1 MEFKPRPYTKR
12 EFLSKLQKPYVNPDT
27 KEEVLPKQAPP
38 SLPLKPGQPEI
49 NRALEV
55 SLKDDDKN
63 KTISI
68 GLKDIDSAILFYLEN
83 VIKPT
88 ITQNDRRLSVPI
100 IYGSP
105 ERWKSMQADGFY
117 RDKNGKTMIPLL
129 MFKRDSFTKNNTI
142 GNKLDG
148 NKVNN
153 LKYFET
159 GYSKRNIY
167 DNFNVLQ
174 NQKRQKEYIL
184 GIIPDYIDITYSM
197 SIFTDYVEQA
207 NEITEAVEFAARSYW
222 GDPERFMFR
231 ANIDTFNTPVLLENG
246 SDRANR
252 TTMNVLVNG
261 YIIPS
266 GINAA
271 MAGPSPK
278 SYNVTKTVFKET
290 FASACKGFF

>member
-1 MEFKPRPYTKR
+1 MDFKPRPYTKR
-12 EFLSKLQKPYVNPDT
+12 EFLSKLQEPYKNPET
-27 KEEVLPKQAPP
+27 EEVIIPKEVPA
-38 SLPLKPGQPEI
+38 SVEVKPGQPEFS
-49 NRALEV
+49 RAAEV
-55 SLKDDDKN
+55 SMKDDTKN

-68 GLKDIDSAILFYLEN
+68 GLKDIDSSILYYLEN
-83 VIKPT
+83 VIKP
-88 ITQNDRRLSVPI
+88 IVTQNDKQLTVPI

-117 RDKNGKTMIPLL
+117 RDKNGKTMVPLV
-129 MFKRDSFTKNNTI
+129 MFKRDSFTKNNTL

-148 NKVNN
+148 NRVQNVQ
-153 LKYFET
+153 YFET
-159 GYSKRNIY
+159 GYSKRNVY

-174 NQKRQKEYIL
+174 DQKPQKEYIL
-184 GIIPDYIDITYSM
+184 GIIPDYIDITYSL
-197 SIFTDYVEQA
+197 SIFTDYVDQA
-207 NEITEAVEFAARSYW
+207 NEITEAIEFAARSYW

-231 ANIDTFNTPVLLENG
+231 ADIQTFNTPVLLENG
-246 SDRANR
+246 SDRANK

-278 SYNVTKTVFKET
+278 SYNVTKTIFKET
-290 FASACKGFF
+290 VI

>member
-117 RDKNGKTMIPLL
+117 RDKNGKTMVPLV

-159 GYSKRNIY
+159 GYSKKNIY

-207 NEITEAVEFAARSYW
+207 NEITEAIEFAARSYW
-222 GDPERFMFR
+222 GDPEKFMFR

-290 FASACKGFF
+290 II

>member
-12 EFLSKLQKPYVNPDT
+12 EFLSKFNNPYINPDT
-27 KEEVLPKQAPP
+27 KEEVAPLTKAIPTKPKSGRP
-38 SLPLKPGQPEI
+38 KK
-49 NRALEV
+49 NRAKEV
-55 SLKDDDKN
+55 SMKDDTQN
-63 KTISI
+63 KTMSI
-68 GLKDIDSAILFYLEN
+68 GLKDIDSAIMYYLEN
-83 VIKPT
+83 IIRPT
-88 ITQNDRRLSVPI
+88 ITQNNRQITVPI

-117 RDKNGKTMIPLL
+117 RDKNGKTMVPLV

-148 NKVNN
+148 NKVQNVQ
-153 LKYFET
+153 YFET
-159 GYSKRNIY
+159 GYSKRNVY
-167 DNFNVLQ
+167 DNFNVLRG
-174 NQKRQKEYIL
+174 QKPQKEYVL

-197 SIFTDYVEQA
+197 SIFTDYVDQA

-231 ANIDTFNTPVLLENG
+231 ADIQTFNTPVLLENG

-278 SYNVTKTVFKET
+278 SYNVTKTIFKET
-290 FASACKGFF
+290 IV

>member
-1 MEFKPRPYTKR
+1 MDFKPRPYTKR
-12 EFLSKLQKPYVNPDT
+12 EFLSKLQEPYVNPDT
-27 KEEVLPKQAPP
+27 EVEVAPVQSIP
-38 SLPLKPGQPEI
+38 TEVKPGQPEF
-49 NRALEV
+49 NRAKEV
-55 SLKDDDKN
+55 SLKDDNKN
-63 KTISI
+63 KTFSI
-68 GLKDIDSAILFYLEN
+68 GLKDIDSAIMHYLEN
-83 VIKPT
+83 AIKPVV
-88 ITQNDRRLSVPI
+88 TQNDRQLAVPI

-117 RDKNGKTMIPLL
+117 RDKNGKTMVPLI
-129 MFKRDSFTKNNTI
+129 MFKRESFTKNNTL

-148 NKVNN
+148 NRVQNVQ
-153 LKYFET
+153 YFET
-159 GYSKRNIY
+159 GYSKRNVY
-167 DNFNVLQ
+167 DNFNVLRG
-174 NQKRQKEYIL
+174 QKPQKEYIL
-184 GIIPDYIDITYSM
+184 GIIPDYIDITYSL

-207 NEITEAVEFAARSYW
+207 NEITEAIEFAARSYW

-231 ANIDTFNTPVLLENG
+231 ADIQTFNTPVLLENG

-278 SYNVTKTVFKET
+278 SYNVTKTIFKET
-290 FASACKGFF
+290 VV

>member
-12 EFLSKLQKPYVNPDT
+12 EFLSKLPEPYVNPVT
-27 KEEVLPKQAPP
+27 KEEVLPIQQPATVEV
-38 SLPLKPGQPEI
+38 KPGQPEVK
-49 NRALEV
+49 RAEQI
-55 SLKDDDKN
+55 SIKDDTQHKP
-63 KTISI
+63 ISI

-83 VIKPT
+83 VIKPVV
-88 ITQNDRRLSVPI
+88 TQNDRQLSVPV

-117 RDKNGKTMIPLL
+117 RDKNGKTMVPLV
-129 MFKRDSFTKNNTI
+129 MFKRDSFTKNNTL

-153 LKYFET
+153 VEYFET
-159 GYSKRNIY
+159 KYSKRNVY
-167 DNFNVLQ
+167 DNFGVLR
-174 NQKRQKEYIL
+174 NQKPQKEYIL
-184 GIIPDYIDITYSM
+184 GIIPDYIDVTYTM

-207 NEITEAVEFAARSYW
+207 NEITEAIEFAARSYW

-278 SYNVTKTVFKET
+278 SYNVTKTVFTET
-290 FASACKGFF
+290 VV

>member
-1 MEFKPRPYTKR
+1 MDFKPRPYTKR
-12 EFLSKLQKPYVNPDT
+12 EFLSKLQEPYVNPAT
-27 KEEVLPKQAPP
+27 NEEVLPVQA
-38 SLPLKPGQPEI
+38 SASIEVKPGQPEF
-49 NRALEV
+49 NRAKEI
-55 SLKDDDKN
+55 SLKDDTQN

-68 GLKDIDSAILFYLEN
+68 GLKDIDASILYYLEN

-88 ITQNDRRLSVPI
+88 VTQNDRQISVPI

-117 RDKNGKTMIPLL
+117 RDKNGKTMIPLV
-129 MFKRDSFTKNNTI
+129 MFKRDSFTKNNTL

-148 NKVNN
+148 NRVQNVQ
-153 LKYFET
+153 YFET
-159 GYSKRNIY
+159 GYSKRNVY
-167 DNFNVLQ
+167 DNFGVLR
-174 NQKRQKEYIL
+174 NQKPQKEYIL
-184 GIIPDYIDITYSM
+184 GIIPDYIDITYSL

-231 ANIDTFNTPVLLENG
+231 ADIQTFNTPVLLENG
-246 SDRANR
+246 VDRANR

-266 GINAA
+266 GINVA

-278 SYNVTKTVFKET
+278 SYNVTKTIIKET
-290 FASACKGFF
+290 VV

>member
-12 EFLSKLQKPYVNPDT
+12 EFLSKLQEPYVNPAT
-27 KEEVLPKQAPP
+27 QEEVLPKQAPA
-38 SLPLKPGQPEI
+38 SIEVKPGQPEF
-49 NRALEV
+49 NRAKEI
-55 SLKDDDKN
+55 SLKDDNTN

-68 GLKDIDSAILFYLEN
+68 GLKDIDASILYYLEN
-83 VIKPT
+83 VIKPVV
-88 ITQNDRRLSVPI
+88 TQNDRQLAVPI

-117 RDKNGKTMIPLL
+117 RDKNGKTMVPLV
-129 MFKRDSFTKNNTI
+129 MFKRDSFTKNNTL

-148 NKVNN
+148 NRVQNVQ
-153 LKYFET
+153 YFET
-159 GYSKRNIY
+159 QYSKRNVY
-167 DNFNVLQ
+167 DNFGVLR
-174 NQKRQKEYIL
+174 NQLPQKEYIL
-184 GIIPDYIDITYSM
+184 GIIPDYIDVTYSL
-197 SIFTDYVEQA
+197 SIFTDYVDQA
-207 NEITEAVEFAARSYW
+207 NEITEAIEFAARSYW

-261 YIIPS
+261 YIIPK

-271 MAGPSPK
+271 QAGPSPK
-278 SYNVTKTVFKET
+278 SYNVTKTIIKET
-290 FASACKGFF
+290 VI

>member
-12 EFLSKLQKPYVNPDT
+12 EFLSKFSEPYINPDT
-27 KEEVLPKQAPP
+27 KKEILPKTETVVSAEV
-38 SLPLKPGQPEI
+38 KPGQPEH

-55 SLKDDDKN
+55 SLKDDTNN
-63 KTISI
+63 KTLSI
-68 GLKDIDSAILFYLEN
+68 GLKDIDSAILYYLEN

-88 ITQNDRRLSVPI
+88 VTQNDRRIAVPT

-117 RDKNGKTMIPLL
+117 RDKNGKTMVPLV

-153 LKYFET
+153 VQYFET
-159 GYSKRNIY
+159 GYSKKNIY
-167 DNFNVLQ
+167 DNFNVLRG
-174 NQKRQKEYIL
+174 QKPQKEYIL
-184 GIIPDYIDITYSM
+184 GIIPDYLDITYTM

-207 NEITEAVEFAARSYW
+207 NEITEAIEFAARSYW

-246 SDRANR
+246 TDRANR
-252 TTMNVLVNG
+252 TTMNVLVSG
-261 YIIPS
+261 YIIPT

-278 SYNVTKTVFKET
+278 SYSVTKTVFKET
-290 FASACKGFF
+290 TI

>member
-27 KEEVLPKQAPP
+27 KEEILPKQSPP

-55 SLKDDDKN
+55 SLKDDNKN

-68 GLKDIDSAILFYLEN
+68 GLKDIDSAILYYLEN

-88 ITQNDRRLSVPI
+88 VTQNDRRLSVPI

-117 RDKNGKTMIPLL
+117 RDKNGKTMVPLV
-129 MFKRDSFTKNNTI
+129 MFKRDSFVKNNTI

-159 GYSKRNIY
+159 GYSKKNIY

-222 GDPERFMFR
+222 GDPEKFMFR

-290 FASACKGFF
+290 II

>member
-12 EFLSKLQKPYVNPDT
+12 EFLSKLQKPYVNPAT
-27 KEEVLPKQAPP
+27 NEEVLPVQAPA
-38 SLPLKPGQPEI
+38 SIEVKPGQPEF
-49 NRALEV
+49 NRAKEI
-55 SLKDDDKN
+55 SLKDDTQN

-68 GLKDIDSAILFYLEN
+68 GLKDIDASILYYLEN

-88 ITQNDRRLSVPI
+88 VTQNDRQISVPI

-117 RDKNGKTMIPLL
+117 RDKNGKTMIPLV
-129 MFKRDSFTKNNTI
+129 MFKRDSFTKNNTL

-148 NKVNN
+148 NRVQNVQ
-153 LKYFET
+153 YFET
-159 GYSKRNIY
+159 GYSKRNVY
-167 DNFNVLQ
+167 DNFGVLR
-174 NQKRQKEYIL
+174 NQKPQKEYIL
-184 GIIPDYIDITYSM
+184 GIIPDYIDITYSL

-231 ANIDTFNTPVLLENG
+231 ADIQTFNTPVLLENG
-246 SDRANR
+246 VDRANR

-266 GINAA
+266 GINVA

-278 SYNVTKTVFKET
+278 SYNVTKTIIKET
-290 FASACKGFF
+290 VV

>member
-1 MEFKPRPYTKR
+1 MDFKPRPYTKR
-12 EFLSKLQKPYVNPDT
+12 EFLSKLQEPYVNPDT
-27 KEEVLPKQAPP
+27 EVEVAPVQSIP
-38 SLPLKPGQPEI
+38 TEVKPGQPEL
-49 NRALEV
+49 NRAKEV
-55 SLKDDDKN
+55 SLKDDNKN
-63 KTISI
+63 KTFSI
-68 GLKDIDSAILFYLEN
+68 GLKDIDSAIMHYLEN
-83 VIKPT
+83 AIKPVV
-88 ITQNDRRLSVPI
+88 TQNDRQLAVPI

-117 RDKNGKTMIPLL
+117 RDKNGKTMVPLI
-129 MFKRDSFTKNNTI
+129 MFKRDSFTKNNTL

-148 NKVNN
+148 NRVQNVQ
-153 LKYFET
+153 YFET
-159 GYSKRNIY
+159 GYSKRNVY
-167 DNFNVLQ
+167 DNFNVLRG
-174 NQKRQKEYIL
+174 QKPQKEYIL

-207 NEITEAVEFAARSYW
+207 NEITEAIEFAARSYW

-231 ANIDTFNTPVLLENG
+231 ADIQTFNTPVLLENG

-278 SYNVTKTVFKET
+278 SYNVTKTIFKET
-290 FASACKGFF
+290 VV

>member
-12 EFLSKLQKPYVNPDT
+12 EFLSKLQEPYVNPAT
-27 KEEVLPKQAPP
+27 QEEVLPKQAP
-38 SLPLKPGQPEI
+38 STIEVKPGQPEV
-49 NRALEV
+49 NRAEQISV
-55 SLKDDDKN
+55 KDDTQHKA
-63 KTISI
+63 ISI
-68 GLKDIDSAILFYLEN
+68 GLKDIDSSILYYLEN
-83 VIKPT
+83 IIKPT
-88 ITQNDRRLSVPI
+88 VTQNDRQISVPI

-117 RDKNGKTMIPLL
+117 RDKNGKTMVPLV
-129 MFKRDSFTKNNTI
+129 MFKRDSFTKNNTL

-148 NKVNN
+148 NRVQNVQ
-153 LKYFET
+153 YFET
-159 GYSKRNIY
+159 QYSKRNVY
-167 DNFNVLQ
+167 DNFGILQ
-174 NQKRQKEYIL
+174 NQKPQKEYVL
-184 GIIPDYIDITYSM
+184 GIIPDYIDITYSL

-207 NEITEAVEFAARSYW
+207 NEITEAIEFAARSYW

-266 GINAA
+266 GINVA

-290 FASACKGFF
+290 VV

>member
-27 KEEVLPKQAPP
+27 KEEILPKQSPP

-55 SLKDDDKN
+55 SLKDDNKN

-68 GLKDIDSAILFYLEN
+68 GLKDIDSAILYYLEN

-88 ITQNDRRLSVPI
+88 VTQNDRRLSVPI

-117 RDKNGKTMIPLL
+117 RDKNGKTMVPLV
-129 MFKRDSFTKNNTI
+129 MFKRDSFVKNNTI

-222 GDPERFMFR
+222 GDPEKFMFR

-290 FASACKGFF
+290 II

>member
-1 MEFKPRPYTKR
+1 MEFKPKPYTKR
-12 EFLSKLQKPYVNPDT
+12 EFLSKLQKPYVNPST
-27 KEEVLPKQAPP
+27 GEVVLEKQVPP

-55 SLKDDDKN
+55 SVKDDDKN

-68 GLKDIDSAILFYLEN
+68 GLKDIDSAILYYLEN

-88 ITQNDRRLSVPI
+88 VTQNDRRLSVPV

-290 FASACKGFF
+290 II